1 MNYVEIWGWVCALV
15 GSLTLVPQIAR
26 IVRTSTS
33 AGVSLK
39 SWQLSAGSFL
49 AWTVHGVLGSY
60 WNIIIA
66 NALLAACALAIL
78 LLIQRDRR
86 LGTVRVYW
94 LALALAGVLVAVRI
108 QFGPLI
114 FGLVTVCPQAVAML
128 AQLRSLLREFN
139 ITGVSG
145 GFLAVNTAVQACWNA
160 WAWLA
165 GDLGVAGAST
175 VMLAVCVPVL
185 AVYLARRRG
194 WQPAT
199 LAPARSLPWQEQGA
213 GN

>member
-1 MNYVEIWGWVCALV
+1 MSYVEIWGWVCAIV

-49 AWTVHGVLGSY
+49 AWTGHGVLGAY

-78 LLIQRDRR
+78 LLIQRDRH
-86 LGTVRVYW
+86 LATGRVYW
-94 LALALAGVLVAVRI
+94 LALALAGALVAVRI
-108 QFGPLI
+108 QFGPLVY
-114 FGLVTVCPQAVAML
+114 GLVAVGPQAVAML
-128 AQLRSLLREFN
+128 AQLRSLLREHD

-145 GFLAVNTAVQACWNA
+145 GFLAVNAAVQACWNA

-165 GDLGVAGAST
+165 WDLGVAGAST
-175 VMLAVCVPVL
+175 VMLAVCLPVL
-185 AVYLARRRG
+185 VVYLARRRG
-194 WQPAT
+194 WRPAT
-199 LAPARSLPWQEQGA
+199 LVPTSPRPWQEKGA
-213 GN
+213 GS